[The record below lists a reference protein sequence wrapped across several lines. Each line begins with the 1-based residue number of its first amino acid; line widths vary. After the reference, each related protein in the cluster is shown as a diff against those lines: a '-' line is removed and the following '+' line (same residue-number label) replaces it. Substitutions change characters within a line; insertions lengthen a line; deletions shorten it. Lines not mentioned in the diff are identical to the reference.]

1 MRLLVYYI
9 IIILCI
15 AFIGVFFVS
24 QYSRH
29 VQIGY
34 DLNRLRHQ
42 RDTLRDTGR
51 KLDYA
56 ITQAAG
62 LDSLVER
69 GKQMGL
75 SLRPPIPDR
84 PTR

>member
-1 MRLLVYYI
+1 MRPLFYYI
-9 IIILCI
+9 AIVVCL

-24 QYSRH
+24 QHSRQ

-34 DLNRLRHQ
+34 DLNRLRQ
-42 RDTLRDTGR
+42 ERSALRDAGP

-69 GKQMGL
+69 ARQMGL
-75 SLRPPIPDR
+75 SLQPPIPDR
-84 PTR
+84 TPR